1 MGALWATLVYKKT
14 QIRKEKEICNIYQL
28 AFCPLSIILL
38 LFFAQFALNF
48 CPHITSYL
56 YVMASGLIKGK
67 YFIFL
72 VPVYDFTAVIT

>member
-1 MGALWATLVYKKT
+1 MGALWATLVYKKM
-14 QIRKEKEICNIYQL
+14 QIRKENETSNIYQF

-56 YVMASGLIKGK
+56 YLMASGLIKGK
-67 YFIFL
+67 HFIFL
-72 VPVYDFTAVIT
+72 VLVYDFTAVVM